1 MLKYPSIG
9 NNTNQH
15 QQKKRQYFMQWDS
28 IHTHTHILSLS
39 LSSALEVRGTHH
51 TLKPE
56 WAPAMPT
63 ISWEVWVVFLSPK
76 WLPRL

>member
-1 MLKYPSIG
+1 MLTLASGLSYLLT
-9 NNTNQH
+9 NNPHTQT
-15 QQKKRQYFMQWDS
+15 
-28 IHTHTHILSLS
+28 HTHTHTLSLS
-39 LSSALEVRGTHH
+39 LSLSFSVSPGLEVRGTHH
-51 TLKPE
+51 TLRPE

>member
-28 IHTHTHILSLS
+28 VHTHTKTDYCNSQQY
-39 LSSALEVRGTHH
+39 G
-51 TLKPE
+51 
-56 WAPAMPT
+56 
-63 ISWEVWVVFLSPK
+63 
-76 WLPRL
+76 